1 MEKAEAQDQGQGRLM
16 AVEKVVLEEQ
26 GQGRDGDGEGW
37 EDGWGVVWY
46 RSICGGATEG
56 VWRDERAQR
65 TAGVETAASDVV
77 LVRASAGCRVAIA
90 VEGGNGGKRTER
102 NK

>member
-1 MEKAEAQDQGQGRLM
+1 MGMEKAA
-16 AVEKVVLEEQ
+16 LEEQ
-26 GQGRDGDGEGW
+26 AEGEAWDGTGGW

-56 VWRDERAQR
+56 VWREERAER